1 MNRYAELLKKDK
13 ALQDLAE
20 MLGRMR
26 QTEKELEEKSFST
39 IDIKQQ
45 WKLEYASKADLIGIK
60 ESDDLSSLLPT
71 ETALLADETMQFI
84 FFKKFAEK
92 KLQTFEYQAN
102 ILSNN
107 EETNKK
113 RNKMKTRKGHLL
125 FV

>member
-1 MNRYAELLKKDK
+1 M
-13 ALQDLAE
+13 QDLAE

-113 RNKMKTRKGHLL
+113 GTR
-125 FV
+125 